1 MNVCFPM
8 PIDVLYESLLH
19 NVTSHQLLP
28 DDCTQYY
35 VSILC
40 IKTHRV
46 LVPVILG
53 TFSPILSCWWNGT
66 LLLLP
71 IFFAITFVFL
81 VSLTFSPLC
90 LQHLRLKYGTRIYD
104 KKRQKNLTLCV
115 FSFYSCFI
123 YMRVSVRVVLK
134 ACDTRNLCETWQICW
149 Q

>member
-66 LLLLP
+66 LLFLP

-90 LQHLRLKYGTRIYD
+90 LQHLRLKYGTRIYY
-104 KKRQKNLTLCV
+104 KKVVEESHIMCFQLLQL
-115 FSFYSCFI
+115 FYLYACERESSLE
-123 YMRVSVRVVLK
+123 SV
-134 ACDTRNLCETWQICW
+134 
-149 Q
+149 